1 MEALLSNFRQF
12 YGRFS
17 VPDVKSVGAPTL
29 VLLILALLVVPLP
42 AFLLDILFTFNIML
56 GLLMVMITL
65 NTRMPLEFSSFPSVL
80 LIATLL
86 RLGLNVAST
95 RVVLVEGH
103 TGTDAAGKVIES
115 FGEFV
120 IAGNYVV
127 GFIIFLILMIIN
139 FIVVTKGAGRVSEVI
154 ARFTLDAMPGKQ
166 MAIDAD
172 LNAGII
178 DQEAA
183 KKRRAELSQESD
195 FYGSMDGASK
205 FVRGDA
211 IAGILILIINI
222 VGGLIV
228 GTTQHE
234 LSLSEAGR
242 IYVLL
247 TIGDGLVAQIPSLL
261 LSLATAVLVTR
272 VTTEESMAEQA
283 SRQVADPNAVFI
295 ASGIVTLLG
304 LIPGMPHFV
313 FLPLGAAGIGLGF
326 HLRRV
331 AEDERAEIATAQAV
345 AEVEPAA
352 RELGWDDID
361 QVEVIALDIGYGLVP
376 LANTQSGGQL
386 LTRIRGIRKKLS
398 AELGFLIQPIRIR
411 DNLDLKPEVYQ
422 ISLHGVVRG
431 SGDVRVGKLLAINGS
446 DVPAPLDGE
455 PTKEPAFGLD
465 AIWIDS
471 AKAEL
476 ARSLGYTVVDAPTA
490 IATHINA
497 VIRDNASE
505 LLGQDETQQLLD
517 KVATRYPKLVSNLV
531 PDLLPLSTVTQV
543 LQNLLTENVPV
554 KDMRNIIDA
563 LTAHAK
569 ENQDPTHLT
578 TLVRPKLGRLI
589 VQPLVDDSGSLTVIT
604 LAPDLEKLL
613 ESSRGAGDGEHITLD
628 PTLANSMIESLK
640 NEAEKIQDTGQV
652 ATLVVSPTLRGWMS
666 RFVRVRVPDLSVL
679 SYTEIP
685 DDQRINVQSSI
696 GGEAAIENET
706 E

>member
-1 MEALLSNFRQF
+1 MEAILSNFRQV
-12 YGRFS
+12 YGRFT
-17 VPDVKSVGAPTL
+17 VPDFKSVGAPTL

-65 NTRMPLEFSSFPSVL
+65 NTRMPLEFSAFPSVL

-183 KKRRAELSQESD
+183 KKRRAELTQESD

-234 LSLSEAGR
+234 LSLTEAGR

-261 LSLATAVLVTR
+261 LSLATAILVTR
-272 VTTEESMAEQA
+272 VTTEESMTEQA
-283 SRQVADPNAVFI
+283 SRQVADPNGVFI

-326 HLRRV
+326 HLRHI
-331 AEDERAEIATAQAV
+331 AEEERAETATAQAV

-352 RELGWDDID
+352 RELDWDDID

-431 SGDVRVGKLLAINGS
+431 TGDVRVGKLLAINGA
-446 DVPAPLDGE
+446 DVPAPIDGE
-455 PTKEPAFGLD
+455 PTQEPAFGLD
-465 AIWIDS
+465 AIWIDTS
-471 AKAEL
+471 QAEL
-476 ARSLGYTVVDAPTA
+476 ARGLGYTVVDAPTA

-517 KVATRYPKLVSNLV
+517 KVAIRYPKLVSNLV

-543 LQNLLTENVPV
+543 LQNLLTEGVPV

-569 ENQDPTHLT
+569 ENQDPSHLT

-589 VQPLVDDSGSLTVIT
+589 VQPLVDDTGSLTVIT

-613 ESSRGAGDGEHITLD
+613 ESSRGASDGEHITLD

-652 ATLVVSPTLRGWMS
+652 ATLVVSPTLRSWMS